1 MVIFHSYVSLP
12 EGKCGQH
19 CFGNIKL
26 PQDWIPEPMN
36 CFFCIH
42 TVIFTEFSVLKDLKP
57 KSIVFTKSWPIF
69 SCSKKM
75 IISKQYCQLQ
85 RTNKLYCSSR
95 VNQNVHP
102 TTSVVVLSRKILMF
116 LNFKP
121 HSPGGQTWFPHPIQ
135 LGDFPWPTI
144 FDRQRVA
151 MYSRIHLIS
160 HNIHKGWF
168 MLVKYPW
175 YWVTAMYPHLFV
187 LICKTNLSL
196 SLPRRFPKKTKQ
208 TNSLQ
213 DTRPTVIRGLEVFQ
227 NLLPG
232 KGRVAQ
238 PISGFGIFGF
248 ALSAGDGNGWIE
260 TGV

>member
-1 MVIFHSYVSLP
+1 
-12 EGKCGQH
+12 
-19 CFGNIKL
+19 
-26 PQDWIPEPMN
+26 
-36 CFFCIH
+36 
-42 TVIFTEFSVLKDLKP
+42 
-57 KSIVFTKSWPIF
+57 
-69 SCSKKM
+69 M

-196 SLPRRFPKKTKQ
+196 SLPRRFSKKQNKQ
-208 TNSLQ
+208 IPCKIPGPPLSVVSRCFKTSSPAKGASPSQSVASAFLGLPCQ
-213 DTRPTVIRGLEVFQ
+213 PGMGMVGLKLVYSIYSIYLVGGWATYYWLVIYC
-227 NLLPG
+227 
-232 KGRVAQ
+232 
-238 PISGFGIFGF
+238 
-248 ALSAGDGNGWIE
+248 
-260 TGV
+260 